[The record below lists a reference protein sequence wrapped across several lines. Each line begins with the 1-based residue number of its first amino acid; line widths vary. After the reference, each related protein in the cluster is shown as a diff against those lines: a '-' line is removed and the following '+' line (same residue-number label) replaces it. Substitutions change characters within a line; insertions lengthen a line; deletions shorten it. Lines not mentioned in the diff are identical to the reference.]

1 VRFDFD
7 QRVRHPGGSLPHLM
21 IFMGQVGM
29 PANGIALV
37 SCVDRLLDM
46 GRSVVNVCGELV
58 CPACLEQV
66 QSAHG

>member
-1 VRFDFD
+1 
-7 QRVRHPGGSLPHLM
+7 M